1 MKLLFVLVIVA
12 YATATK
18 LEEKFAWKEL
28 AFAWPSEEVK
38 QEAIKSGKYIES
50 HNLPLGLDVW
60 KDKLFITVPRWKSGV
75 ASSLNYITIGDEKSP
90 VLHPYPTWE
99 ANELPADVKT
109 GTIESE
115 SNYGG
120 GRSDAK
126 EAEKAGNILEKNNST
141 IISTF
146 RIRIDECDRLW
157 VMDSGLADILGS
169 PKQWAPNSIAVFDLN
184 TDKLIRR
191 FVIPEDQV
199 KEDSFFAN
207 IIVDTQASNCGDAFA
222 YLPDLGSY
230 AVVVY
235 DFKND
240 KSYRVKHNY
249 FHFDPLQGDL
259 TVGGV
264 NFQWTDGV
272 FGMALGRPTN
282 ERGDRTVYFHA
293 LASTKEFSV
302 PNTVLKNETF
312 ATSNDAYHAY
322 TLLGDR
328 GPKSQSTAEFFDDK
342 TDVLFYTQIN
352 RDAIA
357 CWNVKKPFTPEN
369 QGLVDSDS
377 DSLVFPN
384 DLKVD
389 NEGYLYVLSDRM
401 PLFIYSSLKPEFNY
415 RILRGKTSEIISGT
429 PCL

>member
-1 MKLLFVLVIVA
+1 MKLIVFIAFALFVTTFA
-12 YATATK
+12 KK
-18 LEEKFAWKEL
+18 LDEKYMWKEL
-28 AFAWPSEEVK
+28 SFAWPSDEVK
-38 QEAIKSGKYIES
+38 QEAIKSGRYIES
-50 HNLPLGLDVW
+50 HNLPLGLEVW
-60 KDKLFITVPRWKSGV
+60 KDKMFITVPRWKGGV
-75 ASSLNYITIGDEKSP
+75 ASSLNYFKISDEQSP
-90 VLHPYPTWE
+90 VLIPYPSWE
-99 ANELPADVKT
+99 ANQLPETEKT
-109 GTIESE
+109 TEAS
-115 SNYGG
+115 YGG
-120 GRSDAK
+120 GRTDAK
-126 EAEKAGNILEKNNST
+126 EAEKGDNLIEKNNET

-146 RIRIDECDRLW
+146 RIRADDCDRLW

-191 FVIPEDQV
+191 FVIPADQV
-199 KEDSFFAN
+199 KDDSFFAN
-207 IIVDTQASNCGDAFA
+207 IIIDTQASDCSNAFA

-240 KSYRVKHNY
+240 KSYRVKHNF

-272 FGMALGRPTN
+272 FGMALGKPTN
-282 ERGDRTVYFHA
+282 EHGDRTVYFHA

-312 ATSNDAYHAY
+312 ATSGDSYHAY
-322 TLLGDR
+322 SLLGDR
-328 GPKSQSTAEFFDDK
+328 GTKSQATAEFYDEK
-342 TDVLFYTQIN
+342 TDVIFYTQIN
-352 RDAIA
+352 RDAIG
-357 CWNVKKPFTPEN
+357 CWNINKPYTPEN

-377 DSLVFPN
+377 HKLVFPN

-389 NEGYLYVLSDRM
+389 ESGNLYVLSDRM
-401 PLFIYSSLKPEFNY
+401 PQFIYSKLEPGYNY
-415 RILRGKTSEIISGT
+415 RILTGRTEEVIVGT
-429 PCL
+429 PCE